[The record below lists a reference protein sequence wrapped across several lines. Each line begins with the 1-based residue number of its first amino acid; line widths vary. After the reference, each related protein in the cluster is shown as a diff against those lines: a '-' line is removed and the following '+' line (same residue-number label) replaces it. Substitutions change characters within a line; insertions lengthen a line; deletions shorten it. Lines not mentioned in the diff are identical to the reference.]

1 MLALDLD
8 GPAREDVTLEATRRP
23 AMSRMTAKAIS
34 RITVLSFGTIVGLGL
49 SMQAFGA
56 EGKFDNKF
64 CFVSKATALIDAGD
78 GYKVANFEATGI
90 RVGSE
95 GDPMAKNMEEH
106 CVGHYTIIAGQ
117 EEDIASCEAVD
128 AAGDKVFVTGIR
140 KFDATKPID
149 DSEASFRILHG
160 TGKCAGITGE
170 GKSKIVEV
178 ISRTPERMAACS
190 RSSGTY
196 QIK

>member
-8 GPAREDVTLEATRRP
+8 GPAREDVTLEATRRT

-64 CFVSKATALIDAGD
+64 CFVSRTTAVIDAGG

-90 RVGSE
+90 RVGPE
-95 GDPMAKNMEEH
+95 GDPFAKMEEH
-106 CVGHYTIIAGQ
+106 CIGHITATPGEQ
-117 EEDIASCEAVD
+117 VDDDSCEAVD
-128 AAGDKVFVTGIR
+128 AAGDKVFVAGIR
-140 KFDATKPID
+140 KSDPAKPIE

-160 TGKCAGITGE
+160 TGKFAGVTGE
-170 GKSKIVEV
+170 GKSKIVDV
-178 ISRTPERMAACS
+178 ISRTPERMAAC
-190 RSSGTY
+190 RHSSGTY
-196 QIK
+196 HMK

>member
-1 MLALDLD
+1 
-8 GPAREDVTLEATRRP
+8 
-23 AMSRMTAKAIS
+23 MSRMLAKAIS

-49 SMQAFGA
+49 SMPAFGA

-64 CFVSKATALIDAGD
+64 CFVSKSTALIDAGD
-78 GYKVANFEATGI
+78 GYKVANFEAPGI
-90 RVGSE
+90 MVGSE
-95 GDPMAKNMEEH
+95 GEPFAKMEEH

-117 EEDIASCEAVD
+117 EEDSASCEAVD

-140 KFDATKPID
+140 KFDAAKPIA

-160 TGKCAGITGE
+160 TGKFAGVTGE

-190 RSSGTY
+190 HSTGTY